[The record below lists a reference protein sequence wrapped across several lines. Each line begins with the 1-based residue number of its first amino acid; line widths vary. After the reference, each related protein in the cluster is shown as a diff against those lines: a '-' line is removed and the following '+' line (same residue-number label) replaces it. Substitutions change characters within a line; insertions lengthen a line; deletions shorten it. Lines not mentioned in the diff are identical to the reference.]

1 MPQVHPRAGQ
11 NMPANTRVWNASALL
26 PDRVVSDRLPAIR
39 SVMQRTSNARG
50 WNPIWGM
57 WKNFLDKSMA

>member
-1 MPQVHPRAGQ
+1 
-11 NMPANTRVWNASALL
+11 MPANTRVWNASAQL
-26 PDRVVSDRLPAIR
+26 PDRVVSDGLPAIR

-50 WNPIWGM
+50 WDPIWGM